1 MHFTFGKI
9 RHISEILPRDFG
21 QSHAV
26 AFCETRRSAFLE
38 KGKSQLNYVF

>member
-9 RHISEILPRDFG
+9 RYISEILPRDFG

-26 AFCETRRSAFLE
+26 VFCETHRSAFLE
-38 KGKSQLNYVF
+38 KGKFQLNYVF